1 MTARSR
7 ADRRRLSLGVL
18 LSVALLGGVSPRP
31 AFAQVDTVTGS
42 AFGFYAS
49 VGLFGNPAGVKGPA
63 PTVRLA
69 PEGSPEPVTESDPD
83 GATAQY
89 GPVTIVQTTAM
100 TVSTQGTTGPDGI
113 VTSSASVEFNAN
125 REEQIDPFNADNLMS
140 TCSASEAGFTG
151 STTLNNAS
159 LVVST
164 DPDTQEPV
172 ETIDLPADPEPN
184 TAFEGTIDHV
194 GDRFRVVLNEQIEE
208 GGTITV
214 NAMHLYLLG
223 NITVGDVVI
232 GQAVCGINAT
242 APGGGGI
249 LPSDTSASTETT
261 DSTAAA
267 PDDTTDASGLDE
279 TATAEND
286 DGGGSGLLIGALV
299 IGGLAI
305 ALVVKAVT
313 GRREPE

>member
-1 MTARSR
+1 
-7 ADRRRLSLGVL
+7 
-18 LSVALLGGVSPRP
+18 
-31 AFAQVDTVTGS
+31 VTGS
-42 AFGFYAS
+42 AFGYYAS
-49 VGLFGNPAGVKGPA
+49 VGLFGGPAGVNGPA
-63 PTVRLA
+63 PTVVLA
-69 PEGSPEPVTESDPD
+69 PEGSTEPVVETDPD

-89 GPVTIVQTTAM
+89 GPATIVQTTAM
-100 TVSTQGTTGPDGI
+100 TVSTQGTTGPDGS

-125 REEQIDPFNADNLMS
+125 QEEQVDPFNADNLTS

-151 STTLNNAS
+151 AATLNNAS
-159 LVVST
+159 LVLST

-172 ETIDLPADPEPN
+172 DTIDLPANPEPN
-184 TAFEGTIDHV
+184 TTFEGTIDHV

-223 NITVGDVVI
+223 NIAVGDAVI
-232 GQAVCGINAT
+232 GQAVCGVNAT

-249 LPSDTSASTETT
+249 VPTDTPASTETT
-261 DSTAAA
+261 NTTASA
-267 PDDTTDASGLDE
+267 DDTTDTSGAGE
-279 TATAEND
+279 TASAETD

-299 IGGLAI
+299 VGGLAVI

-313 GRREPE
+313 GRRSPE